1 MTTGTYI
8 ACHHCGQL
16 HEKSALAHGQRASCV
31 RCGTVLWTQGAL
43 TSSAWLALVVTSL
56 IAFVI
61 ANCMPVGTIAAL
73 GLKSS
78 STFLDAVAATWQTGY
93 PSVAIMCFAT
103 GFLMPLLDI
112 LILMWLLV
120 YLRRGRPAPGLNVLS
135 RWLHYVRPWAMIPVF
150 MLGALVAIVKLA
162 DMASLTP
169 GAGLWAYAALTFLL
183 TALSKL
189 NSERVWLLAEQEG
202 AVQNIP
208 VSIDQEHI
216 PLDCEVCGQI
226 TMSHSH
232 EGTCQRCHNPVHF
245 RKPAHKTRTLAI
257 LLAAIFLYLPANLYP
272 VMINTTVLGGTTAH
286 TILGGILE
294 LWNMGSWDLAL
305 IVFIASFVVPLTK
318 IVILGILLGRSA
330 RGRRD
335 TMMHYT
341 RMYQTVELI
350 GQWSMLD
357 VFVVILLT
365 SLVSF
370 GPLMSVRPDIGAA
383 AFGMV
388 VVVTMIATMNF
399 DIRKGWDEVDDDIEM
414 DDYQPAVTAP
424 TFS

>member
-1 MTTGTYI
+1 MTGNYI

-16 HEKSALAHGQRASCV
+16 HERSALVSGQRASCV
-31 RCGTVLWTQGAL
+31 RCGTVLWSQGVL
-43 TSSAWLALVVTSL
+43 NSSAWLAIVLTAL
-56 IAFVI
+56 IAFII
-61 ANCMPVGTIAAL
+61 ASFMPVGTISAV

-78 STFLDAVAATWQTGY
+78 STFLEAVAATWRAGY

-103 GFLMPLLDI
+103 GFLMPLLDV
-112 LILMWLLV
+112 LILTWLLAFSRKG
-120 YLRRGRPAPGLNVLS
+120 RRAPGLNQLS
-135 RWLHYVRPWAMIPVF
+135 RWLHLVRPWAMVPVF

-183 TALSKL
+183 TGLSKL
-189 NSERVWLLAEQEG
+189 TSERVWLLAEQDG
-202 AVQNIP
+202 AVKNIP
-208 VSIDQEHI
+208 VTIDQQQL

-226 TMSHSH
+226 TMSTEPEAS
-232 EGTCQRCHNPVHF
+232 CQRCHNHVHF

-257 LLAAIFLYLPANLYP
+257 LLTAIILYFPANLYP
-272 VMINTTVLGGTTAH
+272 VMINTTVLGGTASH

-294 LWNMGSWDLAL
+294 LWNLGSWDLAL
-305 IVFIASFVVPLTK
+305 IVFVASFVVPLTK
-318 IVILGILLGRSA
+318 IVILGILIGRSA
-330 RGRRD
+330 QGRRD
-335 TMMHYT
+335 TMMRYT

-365 SLVSF
+365 SLVNF
-370 GPLMSVRPDIGAA
+370 GSLMSVRPDVGAA

-388 VVVTMIATMNF
+388 VVVTMFATMNF
-399 DIRKGWDEVDDDIEM
+399 DIRKGWDQVDDNIEQP
-414 DDYQPAVTAP
+414 DYQPAPTAP

>member
-1 MTTGTYI
+1 MAGNYI

-16 HEKSALAHGQRASCV
+16 HERSALVSGQRASCV
-31 RCGTVLWTQGAL
+31 RCGTVLWSQGVL
-43 TSSAWLALVVTSL
+43 NSSAWLAIVLASL
-56 IAFVI
+56 IAFII
-61 ANCMPVGTIAAL
+61 ASFMPVGTITAV

-78 STFLDAVAATWQTGY
+78 STFLEAVAATWHAGY

-103 GFLMPLLDI
+103 GFLMPLLDA
-112 LILMWLLV
+112 LILAWLLAFSRKG
-120 YLRRGRPAPGLNVLS
+120 RRAPGLNQLS
-135 RWLHYVRPWAMIPVF
+135 RWLHLVRPWAMVPVF

-183 TALSKL
+183 TGLSKL
-189 NSERVWLLAEQEG
+189 NSERIWLLAEQDG
-202 AVQNIP
+202 AVKNIP
-208 VSIDQEHI
+208 VTIDQQQF
-216 PLDCEVCGQI
+216 PLDCEICGQI
-226 TMSHSH
+226 TMSA
-232 EGTCQRCHNPVHF
+232 EPEAQCQRCHNHVHF
-245 RKPAHKTRTLAI
+245 RKPEHRTRTLAI
-257 LLAAIFLYLPANLYP
+257 LLTAIILYFPANLYP
-272 VMINTTVLGGTTAH
+272 VMINTTVLGGTASH

-294 LWNMGSWDLAL
+294 LWNLGSWDLAL

-318 IVILGILLGRSA
+318 IVILGILIGRSPQ
-330 RGRRD
+330 GRRD
-335 TMMHYT
+335 TMMRYT

-365 SLVSF
+365 SLVDF
-370 GPLMSVRPDIGAA
+370 GSLMSVRPDIGAA

-388 VVVTMIATMNF
+388 VVVTMLATMNF
-399 DIRKGWDEVDDDIEM
+399 DIRKGWDEVDDDIEQPG
-414 DDYQPAVTAP
+414 YQPAATAP

>member
-1 MTTGTYI
+1 MMTGTYV

-16 HEKSALAHGQRASCV
+16 HEKSALTSGQRASCV
-31 RCGTVLWTQGAL
+31 RCGTVLWTQGTL
-43 TSSAWLALVVTSL
+43 NSSAWLAVVLTSL
-56 IAFVI
+56 IVFII
-61 ANCMPVGTIAAL
+61 ANVMPVGTIAAV

-78 STFLDAVAATWQTGY
+78 STFLHAVAATWQAGY

-112 LILMWLLV
+112 LLLSWLLF
-120 YLRRGRPAPGLNVLS
+120 YSRAGRRAPGLNVFS
-135 RWLHYVRPWAMIPVF
+135 RWLHYIRPWAMVPVF

-169 GAGLWAYAALTFLL
+169 GAGMWAYAGLTFLL
-183 TALSKL
+183 TGLSKL
-189 NSERVWLLAEQEG
+189 HSEKIWMLAEQDG
-202 AVQNIP
+202 AVRTMPTTIEQ
-208 VSIDQEHI
+208 DKY
-216 PLDCEVCGQI
+216 PLDCEVCGQV
-226 TMSHSH
+226 TMSAEP
-232 EGTCQRCHNPVHF
+232 EGRCQRCHAHVHF
-245 RKPAHKTRTLAI
+245 RKPAYRTKTAAI
-257 LLAAIFLYLPANLYP
+257 LLAAIILYLPANIYP
-272 VMINTTVLGGTTAH
+272 VMINTTILGGTTAH

-294 LWNMGSWDLAL
+294 LWNLGSWDLAL

-318 IVILGILLGRSA
+318 IVILLILLFRPAG
-330 RGRRD
+330 GRRD
-335 TMMHYT
+335 TMQHYT

-365 SLVSF
+365 SLVDF
-370 GPLMSVRPDIGAA
+370 GPLMTVRPGVGAA

-388 VVVTMIATMNF
+388 VVITMFATMNF
-399 DIRKGWDEVDDDIEM
+399 DIRKGWDEVDDDIEQPG
-414 DDYQPAVTAP
+414 YQPARTAP

>member
-1 MTTGTYI
+1 MTGNYI

-16 HEKSALAHGQRASCV
+16 HARSALVSGQRASCV
-31 RCGTVLWTQGAL
+31 RCGTVLWSQGVL
-43 TSSAWLALVVTSL
+43 NSSAWLAIVLTSL
-56 IAFVI
+56 IAFII
-61 ANCMPVGTIAAL
+61 ASFMPVGTITAV

-78 STFLDAVAATWQTGY
+78 STFLEAVAATWRAGY

-103 GFLMPLLDI
+103 GFLMPLLDA
-112 LILMWLLV
+112 LILAWLLAFS
-120 YLRRGRPAPGLNVLS
+120 RKGQRAPGLNQLS
-135 RWLHYVRPWAMIPVF
+135 RWLHWVRPWAMVPVF

-183 TALSKL
+183 TGLSKL
-189 NSERVWLLAEQEG
+189 NSERVWLLAEQDG
-202 AVQNIP
+202 AVKNIP
-208 VSIDQEHI
+208 VTIDPQQL
-216 PLDCEVCGQI
+216 PLDCEICGQI
-226 TMSHSH
+226 TMST
-232 EGTCQRCHNPVHF
+232 EPEAQCQRCHNHVHF
-245 RKPAHKTRTLAI
+245 RKPGHRTRTLAI
-257 LLAAIFLYLPANLYP
+257 LLTAIILYFPANLYP
-272 VMINTTVLGGTTAH
+272 VMINTTVLGGTASH

-294 LWNMGSWDLAL
+294 LWNLGSWDLAL

-318 IVILGILLGRSA
+318 IVILGILIGRPA
-330 RGRRD
+330 QGRRD
-335 TMMHYT
+335 TMMRYT

-365 SLVSF
+365 SLVNF
-370 GPLMSVRPDIGAA
+370 GSLMSVRPDVGAA

-388 VVVTMIATMNF
+388 VVVTMLATMNF
-399 DIRKGWDEVDDDIEM
+399 DIRKGWDQVDDDIEQP
-414 DDYQPAVTAP
+414 DYQPAATAP

>member
-1 MTTGTYI
+1 MTGTYI
-8 ACHHCGQL
+8 ACHHCGQM
-16 HEKSALAHGQRASCV
+16 HERSALAPGQRASCV
-31 RCGTVLWTQGAL
+31 RCGTVLWSQGVL
-43 TSSAWLALVVTSL
+43 NSTAWLAIVLTSL
-56 IAFVI
+56 IAFTI
-61 ANCMPVGTIAAL
+61 ANFMPVGTITAV

-78 STFLDAVAATWQTGY
+78 STFLDAVAATWRAGY

-112 LILMWLLV
+112 LILAWLLAFS
-120 YLRRGRPAPGLNVLS
+120 RQGRVAPGLNLLS
-135 RWLHYVRPWAMIPVF
+135 RWLHYVRPWAMVPVF

-183 TALSKL
+183 TGLSKL
-189 NSERVWLLAEQEG
+189 NSERVWLLAEQDG
-202 AVQNIP
+202 AVQSIP
-208 VSIDQEHI
+208 VSIEPEHH

-226 TMSHSH
+226 TMSTAD
-232 EGTCQRCHNPVHF
+232 EGHCQRCHTRVHY

-257 LLAAIFLYLPANLYP
+257 LLTAIILYIPANLYP
-272 VMINTTVLGGTTAH
+272 VMINTTVLGGTSSH

-294 LWNMGSWDLAL
+294 LWNLGSWDLAL

-318 IVILGILLGRSA
+318 IVILAILLGRPA
-330 RGRRD
+330 KGRRD

-365 SLVSF
+365 SLVNF
-370 GPLMSVRPDIGAA
+370 GPLMTVRPDVGAA

-388 VVVTMIATMNF
+388 VVVTMFATMNF
-399 DIRKGWDEVDDDIEM
+399 DIRKGWDEVDDDIELP
-414 DDYQPAVTAP
+414 DYQPAATAP
-424 TFS
+424 TFT

>member
-1 MTTGTYI
+1 MTGTYI

-16 HEKSALAHGQRASCV
+16 HERSALASGQRASCV
-31 RCGTVLWTQGAL
+31 RCGTVLWSQGVLNSSSWLAIVL
-43 TSSAWLALVVTSL
+43 TSLFIFT
-56 IAFVI
+56 I
-61 ANCMPVGTIAAL
+61 ANFMPVGTITAV

-78 STFLDAVAATWQTGY
+78 STFLGAVAATWKAGF

-112 LILMWLLV
+112 LILAWLLAFS
-120 YLRRGRPAPGLNVLS
+120 RKGQRAPGLNLLS

-169 GAGLWAYAALTFLL
+169 GLGLWAYAALTFLL
-183 TALSKL
+183 TGLSKL
-189 NSERVWLLAEQEG
+189 NSERVWLLAEQDG

-208 VSIDQEHI
+208 VVLDQQHF
-216 PLDCEVCGQI
+216 PLDCEVCGQV
-226 TMSHSH
+226 TMSTSDHA
-232 EGTCQRCHNPVHF
+232 ECLRCHNPVHF
-245 RKPAHKTRTLAI
+245 RKPAHKTRTMAI
-257 LLAAIFLYLPANLYP
+257 LLTAIILYLPANLYP
-272 VMINTTVLGGTTAH
+272 VMINTTVLGGSTSH

-305 IVFIASFVVPLTK
+305 IVFIASFIVPLTK
-318 IVILGILLGRSA
+318 IVILAILIGRPSK
-330 RGRRD
+330 GRRD

-365 SLVSF
+365 SLVNF

-388 VVVTMIATMNF
+388 VVVTMFATMNF
-399 DIRKGWDEVDDDIEM
+399 DIRKGWDEVDDDIEQPG
-414 DDYQPAVTAP
+414 YQPAAAAP